1 MKKLL
6 KHAIGI
12 ISSVLVAYLIS
23 GSCATFLAN
32 QARRD
37 QEYNIK
43 KANRFLPPYQYGNK
57 AHVKSKVS
65 EYIFEKHG
73 FAVRFP
79 ERPKVTNHGKKIR
92 YEFGVETEQTATYNI
107 FVTTYEKPLLTNKA
121 IESELKGYLL
131 GRKILFGTTGK
142 LVISQEVLFLGHRA
156 LDYEY
161 TKEVEG
167 FKSYFKGV
175 HFVVGN
181 TSYTIS
187 VTCIEETKPSAY
199 QKYHDF
205 VRSFRL
211 TKSCGNH

>member
-6 KHAIGI
+6 KLVICI

-43 KANRFLPPYQYGNK
+43 KANHSLPPYQYGSK
-57 AHVKSKVS
+57 AHVKDEVP
-65 EYIFEKHG
+65 EYIFGKHG

-79 ERPKVTNHGKKIR
+79 ERPKVANYTGTVQ
-92 YEFGVETEQTATYNI
+92 YEFGAETEKVATYNI
-107 FVTTYEKPLLTNKA
+107 FVGTQVGPLLTNEAIKA
-121 IESELKGYLL
+121 ELEGCLQ
-131 GRKILFGTTGK
+131 GRIKTFGDTGK
-142 LVISQEVLFLGHRA
+142 LVNSQEVLFLDHRA

-175 HFVVGN
+175 HFVVGKM
-181 TSYTIS
+181 SYTIS

-211 TKSCGNH
+211 TKGN